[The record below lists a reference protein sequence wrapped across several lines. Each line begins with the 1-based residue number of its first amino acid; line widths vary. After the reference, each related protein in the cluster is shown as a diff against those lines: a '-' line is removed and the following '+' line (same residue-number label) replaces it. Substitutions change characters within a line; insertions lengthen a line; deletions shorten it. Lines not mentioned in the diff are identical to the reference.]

1 MHKAHNHILVRLM
14 DPVVFS
20 NIISPVVKMEQ
31 SEVNLYNKSLQFET
45 NPKYTL
51 DGT

>member
-1 MHKAHNHILVRLM
+1 M

-20 NIISPVVKMEQ
+20 NTLCWVTNIISPVVKMEQ
-31 SEVNLYNKSLQFET
+31 SEVSLYNKSLQFET